1 MIWPSRPDHDI
12 SLMIWPG
19 RPNHDI
25 EGWDLFS
32 KKKGDSISSSKPFLE
47 DAVRLSAS
55 ANTTRA
61 CTAARREM
69 PVRPSQVLSFEGG
82 SENSKVRSHFLY
94 LRSRNEMEHLLYWS
108 SALSRSSLS
117 RKIIEY
123 IMAFKRFLKVEMNTV
138 LLHKNIGSRY
148 YSQDRVHDPS
158 RLLLVESIKKAC
170 DQCSDQFSITA
181 DEYDKMI
188 DQIYAG
194 QPGDMIVVAP
204 DPKDIVVIIALT
216 ELLFDL
222 CIYQKYTEEERVKS
236 KTDEYKHLNRYHS
249 NLIDMGRTNHD
260 VEPFND
266 INGMSFISLFGMHCK
281 IVSVGPGDGQI
292 ECIGQFG
299 VSVDIDTKN
308 LIFHHQFDSKYCNHK
323 TRFPSTSRAFPSLSQ
338 SAGEGSS
345 RAPLTSEDLPLL
357 SQLRRDFIEGV
368 PTGRGL
374 RGVVNENYEK
384 IVVEIL
390 TFYKGKYGRLIILV
404 SLGVSTTIWIGII
417 NSTSAVPGAAERDAL
432 AVEAKKG
439 IEVRLA

>member
-249 NLIDMGRTNHD
+249 NLIDMG
-260 VEPFND
+260 
-266 INGMSFISLFGMHCK
+266 
-281 IVSVGPGDGQI
+281 DGQI

-308 LIFHHQFDSKYCNHK
+308 LIFHHQFD

-368 PTGRGL
+368 PTEDSDR
-374 RGVVNENYEK
+374 
-384 IVVEIL
+384 
-390 TFYKGKYGRLIILV
+390 
-404 SLGVSTTIWIGII
+404 IGII

>member
-1 MIWPSRPDHDI
+1 
-12 SLMIWPG
+12 
-19 RPNHDI
+19 
-25 EGWDLFS
+25 
-32 KKKGDSISSSKPFLE
+32 
-47 DAVRLSAS
+47 
-55 ANTTRA
+55 
-61 CTAARREM
+61 
-69 PVRPSQVLSFEGG
+69 
-82 SENSKVRSHFLY
+82 
-94 LRSRNEMEHLLYWS
+94 MEHLLYWS

-194 QPGDMIVVAP
+194 TYTLSPSRIYVVKKERRDEKLSEILPISDYHYFCYEGQPGDMIVVAP

-249 NLIDMGRTNHD
+249 NLIDMG
-260 VEPFND
+260 
-266 INGMSFISLFGMHCK
+266 
-281 IVSVGPGDGQI
+281 DGQI

-308 LIFHHQFDSKYCNHK
+308 LIFHHQFDKYMLTNKKEHEMPLLFFYLESLLLSGCVGTPRPNQELQWVLVSSPHARGNLDRLYVLYSRVK
-323 TRFPSTSRAFPSLSQ
+323 TPSVKSQKEKRKKKKMRFLSSILPERFKVLSTIDLRNDGVSSTCLPFPVTARFPSTSRAFPSLSQ

-368 PTGRGL
+368 PTEDSDR
-374 RGVVNENYEK
+374 
-384 IVVEIL
+384 
-390 TFYKGKYGRLIILV
+390 
-404 SLGVSTTIWIGII
+404 IGII

>member
-1 MIWPSRPDHDI
+1 MYPSYFEESR
-12 SLMIWPG
+12 
-19 RPNHDI
+19 
-25 EGWDLFS
+25 FS
-32 KKKGDSISSSKPFLE
+32 IPTVKTPEL
-47 DAVRLSAS
+47 
-55 ANTTRA
+55 
-61 CTAARREM
+61 
-69 PVRPSQVLSFEGG
+69 
-82 SENSKVRSHFLY
+82 NS
-94 LRSRNEMEHLLYWS
+94 
-108 SALSRSSLS
+108 
-117 RKIIEY
+117 
-123 IMAFKRFLKVEMNTV
+123 
-138 LLHKNIGSRY
+138 
-148 YSQDRVHDPS
+148 DRVHDPS

-308 LIFHHQFDSKYCNHK
+308 LIFHHQFDKYMLTTKKEHEMPLLFFYLESLLLSGCVGTPDRIKKLQWVLVSSPHARGNLDRIICSLFQA
-323 TRFPSTSRAFPSLSQ
+323 RFPSTSRAFPSLSQ

-368 PTGRGL
+368 PTEDSDR
-374 RGVVNENYEK
+374 
-384 IVVEIL
+384 
-390 TFYKGKYGRLIILV
+390 
-404 SLGVSTTIWIGII
+404 IGII

>member
-194 QPGDMIVVAP
+194 TYTLSPSRIYVVKKERRDEKLSEILPISDYHYFCYEGQPGDMIVVAP

-249 NLIDMGRTNHD
+249 NLIDMG
-260 VEPFND
+260 
-266 INGMSFISLFGMHCK
+266 
-281 IVSVGPGDGQI
+281 DGQI

-308 LIFHHQFDSKYCNHK
+308 LIFHHQFD

-368 PTGRGL
+368 PTEDSDR
-374 RGVVNENYEK
+374 
-384 IVVEIL
+384 
-390 TFYKGKYGRLIILV
+390 
-404 SLGVSTTIWIGII
+404 IGII

>member
-82 SENSKVRSHFLY
+82 SENSKVRSHFLW
-94 LRSRNEMEHLLYWS
+94 LRHLKGTGKSNVSILLRRIKILYS
-108 SALSRSSLS
+108 NGKDTRAKLCKSNGFISLG
-117 RKIIEY
+117 KIIEY

-194 QPGDMIVVAP
+194 
-204 DPKDIVVIIALT
+204 
-216 ELLFDL
+216 
-222 CIYQKYTEEERVKS
+222 
-236 KTDEYKHLNRYHS
+236 
-249 NLIDMGRTNHD
+249 
-260 VEPFND
+260 
-266 INGMSFISLFGMHCK
+266 
-281 IVSVGPGDGQI
+281 DGQI

-308 LIFHHQFDSKYCNHK
+308 LIFHHQFD

-368 PTGRGL
+368 PTG
-374 RGVVNENYEK
+374 
-384 IVVEIL
+384 
-390 TFYKGKYGRLIILV
+390 
-404 SLGVSTTIWIGII
+404 
-417 NSTSAVPGAAERDAL
+417 AAERDAL

>member
-1 MIWPSRPDHDI
+1 
-12 SLMIWPG
+12 
-19 RPNHDI
+19 
-25 EGWDLFS
+25 
-32 KKKGDSISSSKPFLE
+32 
-47 DAVRLSAS
+47 
-55 ANTTRA
+55 
-61 CTAARREM
+61 
-69 PVRPSQVLSFEGG
+69 
-82 SENSKVRSHFLY
+82 
-94 LRSRNEMEHLLYWS
+94 MEHLLYWS

-117 RKIIEY
+117 R
-123 IMAFKRFLKVEMNTV
+123 
-138 LLHKNIGSRY
+138 IG
-148 YSQDRVHDPS
+148 VHDPS

-249 NLIDMGRTNHD
+249 NLIDMGCLDRLYRIEIKYPFPNGLILHSIMDIVGEDGLVYKLIESFLNLSYIDKDGND
-260 VEPFND
+260 V
-266 INGMSFISLFGMHCK
+266 SYFIGDATTRKTSK
-281 IVSVGPGDGQI
+281 SDGQI

-308 LIFHHQFDSKYCNHK
+308 LIFHHQFD

-345 RAPLTSEDLPLL
+345 RAPLTNVFSFSRL
-357 SQLRRDFIEGV
+357 
-368 PTGRGL
+368 GRGL

>member
-1 MIWPSRPDHDI
+1 
-12 SLMIWPG
+12 
-19 RPNHDI
+19 
-25 EGWDLFS
+25 
-32 KKKGDSISSSKPFLE
+32 
-47 DAVRLSAS
+47 
-55 ANTTRA
+55 
-61 CTAARREM
+61 
-69 PVRPSQVLSFEGG
+69 
-82 SENSKVRSHFLY
+82 
-94 LRSRNEMEHLLYWS
+94 MEHLLYWS

-194 QPGDMIVVAP
+194 TYTLSPSRIYVVKKERRDEKLSEILPISDYHYFCYEGQPGDMIVVAP

-249 NLIDMGRTNHD
+249 NLIDMG
-260 VEPFND
+260 
-266 INGMSFISLFGMHCK
+266 
-281 IVSVGPGDGQI
+281 DGQI

-308 LIFHHQFDSKYCNHK
+308 LIFHHQFD

-368 PTGRGL
+368 PTEDSDR
-374 RGVVNENYEK
+374 
-384 IVVEIL
+384 
-390 TFYKGKYGRLIILV
+390 
-404 SLGVSTTIWIGII
+404 IGII

-439 IEVRLA
+439 IEAILARVWPARRAWQPWLPPPSAPGDPPVPRASFASILAGTSSSSPAVTKAPLHGKALAKKTPRLPPASTAVAPKLPLKQATSTSLNPPKAQDKPPQTTWRQRSRNKEKKVVEFEHKEIA